1 MKLILAPFG
10 RCATNSIS
18 LSVSQS
24 CEESWVGEP
33 FDVNLHNSRY
43 SINDSR
49 SISDSLKS
57 LSSEGV
63 TLIKHLYEVMSRE
76 NNKSLVQKCTHIIFM
91 YRKYF
96 VDQYIS
102 SFMCEQLAEYRKS
115 LKLKP
120 IKKNDPHFFN
130 LTLNHLLGREID
142 RRYNEYLSIK
152 RDPIDIDHLKEKYE
166 TRLNYF
172 NECKD
177 IFSELDKSPAVYSY
191 ENLWENTPSVFKDI
205 CSNLGCKIKNDR
217 WKLILSKKNKMFK
230 DSCKDLIPNYKK
242 VISLREELTIQ

>member
-18 LSVSQS
+18 LAVAQS

-43 SINDSR
+43 SINDRR
-49 SISDSLKS
+49 SISDSLKL
-57 LSSEGV
+57 LSSAGV
-63 TLIKHLYEVMSRE
+63 TLIKHLYESMSRE
-76 NNKSLVQKCTHIIFM
+76 DNKQLVQRCTHIIFM
-91 YRKYF
+91 YRKHF

-102 SFMCEQLAEYRKS
+102 SFMCEQLIKYRK
-115 LKLKP
+115 
-120 IKKNDPHFFN
+120 NDSHFFN
-130 LTLNHLLGREID
+130 LTLNHLLGRERD
-142 RRYNEYLSIK
+142 RRYNEYLSTK

-191 ENLWENTPSVFKDI
+191 ENLLENTPSVFRDT
-205 CSNLGCKIKNDR
+205 CSNLGCEIKNDR
-217 WKLILSKKNKMFK
+217 WKSILSKKNKMFK
-230 DSCKDLIPNYKK
+230 DSCKNLIPNYKK